1 MNKKTKIAKDE
12 NSTKQEAV
20 KKTPELKKRRR
31 KLKKIFLVV

>member
-20 KKTPELKKRRR
+20 KKTPELKEEEEN
-31 KLKKIFLVV
+31 